1 MNARIAD
8 NVGILK
14 LKMLVMESIKEF
26 PRGINSDQVISL
38 GLKPTGRLQGVH
50 PGPGLKLRHGG
61 LTPEASGSKLGEM
74 DIASSKPQASSCR
87 RQAFEPTCSSFKR
100 QASSPRQQASSVKP
114 QAASS
119 LILEPWYMDIG
130 EVLGGKGPRAF
141 TMINVLS
148 G

>member
-1 MNARIAD
+1 
-8 NVGILK
+8 
-14 LKMLVMESIKEF
+14 MESIKKF

-74 DIASSKPQASSCR
+74 DIASSKHQASSTKH
-87 RQAFEPTCSSFKR
+87 QAFEPTWSSIKR
-100 QASSPRQQASSVKP
+100 QASKPQAQASSVKP

-119 LILEPWYMDIG
+119 EILEPRYKKTE
-130 EVLGGKGPRAF
+130 EVFLGKGPRAF